1 MTAYAAIRTLEYTQL
16 FRIQLMKKILVLITA
31 TFTIAFANAQNGG
44 WREKEMEIKVNIQ
57 NKEDGKI
64 LQDLHLNGEMY
75 ATYGLMDVI
84 PSELEKIKSSGL
96 PYEIVRENLNEFY
109 KDFWTKKS
117 SSKSMADKYHTYE
130 EIIALID
137 SLASALPDIC
147 KKISF
152 GTSVQSR
159 QLCCLKISDNVN
171 TDENEAEILLD
182 GGIHGDEIG
191 GAENVIRFARYLCSN
206 YTKNADITTLINNRE
221 IWIYPM
227 INPDGRVNMTRSNA
241 NQVDLN
247 RDCGYMWNA
256 EGSSKSAFSQI
267 ETKAIRDCMYNN
279 QFVIHLN
286 GHSGSENVF
295 YPWCHR
301 PAHAPDYTQ
310 LNTLAG
316 IYSSS
321 SKYASLVY
329 KQSNADYAT
338 TGEVDD
344 CSYGINGTMGMVLE
358 ISTDKQPSETEM
370 ITYYQNNVP
379 AMMALLQNAGYG
391 IEGMITDSITGDPV
405 AAVLYVDKLYPFY
418 SDPVVGDYHRF
429 LLPGTYSIKVMANG
443 YQTKTISSIVA
454 DKKSTL
460 TDIKL
465 KPLKN
470 KNHYIYKIVSAII
483 PGNNPADEGN
493 TPAVI
498 GSPDHISYS
507 IGKGGTIIMDFQ
519 YPVKDIQ
526 GKDIRVIEGDSSPEG
541 FTCYAGQSMDG
552 PWKLLG
558 TGNGTSDFDLSAG
571 SLQSA
576 QFIKIVDDGDGTAN
590 VNDAGFDL
598 DAVQTLDSMITG
610 VPEVIASQLNFSV
623 YPNPFTNSINI
634 EYTTEAAETIHVS
647 IYNVLGERVM
657 DVMNKETAGGKH
669 TFPLDASGLT
679 PGIYYCKLESGRKL
693 AVSTYII
700 KI

>member
-1 MTAYAAIRTLEYTQL
+1 MQ
-16 FRIQLMKKILVLITA
+16 QMKKILILLAV
-31 TFTIAFANAQNGG
+31 TFINAFANAQNGG
-44 WREKEMEIKVNIQ
+44 WREKEMEIKVTIQ
-57 NKEDGKI
+57 NKAESTI
-64 LQDLHLNGEMY
+64 LHDLHLNGEVC
-75 ATYGLMDVI
+75 ATYGLMDVL

-96 PYEIVRENLNEFY
+96 KYEIIKEDLNEYY
-109 KDFWTKKS
+109 KDFWIKKNS
-117 SSKSMADKYHTYE
+117 NKMMAADKYHTYD
-130 EIIALID
+130 EIIALMD
-137 SLASALPDIC
+137 SLASALPEIC
-147 KKISF
+147 KKFSL
-152 GTSVQSR
+152 GTSVQGR
-159 QLCCLKISDNVN
+159 QLSCLKISDNVN
-171 TDENEAEILLD
+171 TDENEPEILLD

-227 INPDGRVNMTRSNA
+227 INPDGRVNMTRYNG
-241 NQVDLN
+241 NQIDLN

-256 EGSSKSAFSQI
+256 EGSSKSTFSQI
-267 ETKAIRDCMYNN
+267 ETKAIRDCMYSN

-301 PAHAPDYTQ
+301 PAHAPDYTT

-379 AMMALLQNAGYG
+379 ALMALLQNAGYG
-391 IEGMITDSITGDPV
+391 AEGMVTDSLTGAPV
-405 AAVLYVDKLYPFY
+405 AAVLYVDKFYPFY
-418 SDPVVGDYHRF
+418 SDPKVGDYHRY
-429 LLPGTYSIKVMANG
+429 LLAGTYSIKVVANG
-443 YQTKTISSIVA
+443 YQTKTISQVVVA
-454 DKKSTL
+454 DKKSTV

-470 KNHYIYKIVSAII
+470 QNRYIYKIVSANI

-498 GSPDHISYS
+498 GGPDHVSYS

-519 YPVKDIQ
+519 YAVKDNP

-541 FTCYAGQSMDG
+541 YTCYAGQTMDG

-558 TGNGTSDFDLSAG
+558 SGMGTSDFDLSAG
-571 SLQSA
+571 SLPNA
-576 QFIKIVDDGDGTAN
+576 QFIKIVDDNDGTAN

-598 DAVQTLDSMITG
+598 DAIQTLDSTVTAI
-610 VPEVIASQLNFSV
+610 PEIIVSSLNFSV
-623 YPNPFTNSINI
+623 YPNPFTNLINF
-634 EYTTEAAETIHVS
+634 EYTTEAAETIHLY
-647 IYNVLGERVM
+647 IYNVLGELVAEQ
-657 DVMNKETAGGKH
+657 VNKESTGGKH
-669 TFPLDASGLT
+669 SFQFDASGLLH
-679 PGIYYCKLESGRKL
+679 GIYYCKLASAAK
-693 AVSTYII
+693 AATVSTCII
-700 KI
+700 KL